1 MTEDMVEWH
10 HRLNGHEF
18 EQALGDGDEQGSL
31 ACCSPWGHKELDMTE
46 SLNSTRQEGGPAQS
60 IYFLFSKS
68 GYLPEHMCA
77 EGVLGGQ
84 KGVMLTNGG
93 LPRGL
98 CGRIQLDREMC
109 AYIREDP
116 EIYKIWSVNQA
127 NQND

>member
-1 MTEDMVEWH
+1 
-10 HRLNGHEF
+10 
-18 EQALGDGDEQGSL
+18 
-31 ACCSPWGHKELDMTE
+31 
-46 SLNSTRQEGGPAQS
+46 
-60 IYFLFSKS
+60 
-68 GYLPEHMCA
+68 MCA